1 MSIFVTLREQVTLE
15 EIVGRAAEIRGGKAR
30 CVAPDH
36 EDSDPSMHLYGDHV
50 HCFSCDFHGD
60 VVDVWAAMQGFD
72 RPLEAAHDLAREYG
86 VELPDVSAEARRKDA
101 ERREQ
106 ESRYLKQ
113 ARACHR
119 ALDRHPRVRVWWEGR
134 GFGEELQARFL
145 LGTNHDGSEAII
157 PFWQRGRIWGLVR
170 RKLEGEPKY
179 VYPTREEFAGGH
191 RPLFIPGPLRPD
203 TLLVEGI
210 IDALAASALGESV
223 VAAGGTNIS
232 REHTEELRRIP
243 GLLYV
248 LPDDDEKGAEAS
260 RRWVRALYPK
270 ALLCLPEYGEDS
282 KDLADLL
289 RNRGNEAAQEVL
301 KELKTRAADA
311 LDLALSEAP
320 DGSTRARYRYAK
332 WHVVPLLCQL
342 KDEGEREAAIK
353 DAADSLKLKVGQL
366 RSVLEAL
373 EGAESAREPVKPE
386 AEPIPEEAD
395 ALVSVPGV
403 LDLYVED
410 VARIRRVVKDRCA
423 LKLQTLVALSAQLA
437 PLPGGRPAG
446 ANLILTAESGRGK
459 NYICDAVATG
469 LPESFFLDF
478 ESASARSLFYRAE
491 DDSEVLKHRWIYPN
505 EAEGTDELVEM
516 FRPLLSGGKA
526 SHLTVNKTGEGRNAA
541 QELNVEGPVSLTIP
555 TVRNKLDAQLQTR
568 MLVAEL
574 PDYEGRVAEHSRAV
588 SRQLLPDRADE
599 NHEQEIRAWHAA
611 LRSLTAIRRVVF
623 DLDREEFCFDSD
635 QVSHGARLWANLLGL
650 MLTHAWLEQRN
661 REIIELSS
669 GERAVVATPDDYRA
683 AYNVFKATCERSVIN
698 LSDTHRKILTAVYEL
713 KGEKGLAEG
722 FSQRKIAARADV
734 SVSTVSEHKTYLTK
748 SVKLL
753 RVADEGLA
761 LVADAEPSWWE
772 KEDLLLGFPRP
783 EQVRAWCEEARSASA
798 PQTAERAEQ
807 DADEAHNTLGQ
818 AENGVR
824 RSAELPP
831 NGAEHLISDMRSP
844 DGVRQEAVGAR
855 QGTEHGNGL
864 GKRETMSD
872 EQLFGM
878 FGDFEDGDR
887 SRDSC
892 IHNFAGGKGCYLCDP
907 NHPYRL
913 KVQ

>member
-15 EIVGRAAEIRGGKAR
+15 KIVERAAEIRGGKAC

-36 EDSDPSMHLYGDHV
+36 EDSDPSMHLYDDHV
-50 HCFSCDFHGD
+50 HCFACDFHGD
-60 VVDVWAAMQGFD
+60 VVDVWAAMHGFD
-72 RPLEAAHDLAREYG
+72 SLLEAADDLAREYG
-86 VELPDVSAEARRKDA
+86 VDLPDVSPEARRKA
-101 ERREQ
+101 VERREK
-106 ESRYLKQ
+106 EARYLKQ
-113 ARACHR
+113 AQACHR
-119 ALDRHPRVRVWWEGR
+119 ALNRHPRMRVWWEGR

-145 LGTNHDGSEAII
+145 LGTNRDGSEAII
-157 PFWQRGRIWGLVR
+157 PFWHRGRILGLAR
-170 RKLEGEPKY
+170 RKLEGKPKY
-179 VYPTREEFAGGH
+179 RYPTREEFAGEH
-191 RPLFIPGPLRPD
+191 RPIFIPGPLRPD
-203 TLLVEGI
+203 TFLVEGI

-223 VAAGGTNIS
+223 VAAGGTNVS
-232 REHTEELRRIP
+232 REQAEELRRIP

-248 LPDDDEKGAEAS
+248 LPDNDEKGVEAS
-260 RRWVRALYPK
+260 RRWVRDLYPR
-270 ALLCLPEYGEDS
+270 AYLCPPEYGAGL
-282 KDLADLL
+282 KDLADLVHE
-289 RNRGNEAAQEVL
+289 RGKASAREVL
-301 KELKTRAADA
+301 EELKVLAVDA

-320 DGSTRARYRYAK
+320 DGFARARYRYAK
-332 WHVVPLLCQL
+332 EHVVPLLCRL
-342 KDEGEREAAIK
+342 DDVGEREAAIK
-353 DAADSLKLKVGQL
+353 DAAGSLKLKVGQL
-366 RSVLEAL
+366 RSTLEVVD
-373 EGAESAREPVKPE
+373 GAGAAREPVKPE

-395 ALVSVPGV
+395 ALVSAPGV
-403 LDLYVED
+403 LDRYVED
-410 VARIRRVVKDRCA
+410 VARIRGVVKDRGA
-423 LKLQTLVALSAQLA
+423 LKLQTLVAGSAQLA

-446 ANLILTAESGRGK
+446 ANLILTAEAGRGK

-469 LPESFFLDF
+469 LPENFFLAF
-478 ESASARSLFYRAE
+478 ESATARSIYYRAE
-491 DDSEVLKHRWIYPN
+491 DDSEILKHRWIYPN

-555 TVRNKLDAQLQTR
+555 TVRNKLDTQLQTR

-588 SRQLLPDRADE
+588 SRQLLSENARE
-599 NHEQEIRAWHAA
+599 NHEQEIRAWRAA
-611 LRSLTAIRRVVF
+611 LMSLTAIRRVVF

-661 REIIELSS
+661 REIVELSS

-683 AYNVFKATCERSVIN
+683 AYNVFKATCERSVVN

-713 KGEKGLAEG
+713 EAQYNLAGG

-753 RVADEGLA
+753 READKGLA

-783 EQVRAWCEEARSASA
+783 EQVRAWWEEAHPAST
-798 PQTAERAEQ
+798 PETTEQ
-807 DADEAHNTLGQ
+807 DANEAQNALGD

-824 RSAELPP
+824 RSTEHPP
-831 NGAEHLISDMRSP
+831 NGAEHLIGDRRSP
-844 DGVRQEAVGAR
+844 DGVRQETVGAR
-855 QGTEHGNGL
+855 QRTEHGSDL
-864 GKRETMSD
+864 GKQETMSD

-878 FGDFEDGDR
+878 FGRFEDGDR
-887 SRDSC
+887 TRDLC

-907 NHPYRL
+907 THPHRR
-913 KVQ
+913 KTH